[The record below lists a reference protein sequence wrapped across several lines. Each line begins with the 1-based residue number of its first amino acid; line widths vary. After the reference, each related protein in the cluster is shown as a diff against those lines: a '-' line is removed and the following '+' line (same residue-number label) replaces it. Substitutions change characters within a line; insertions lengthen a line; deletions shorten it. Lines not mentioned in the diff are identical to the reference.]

1 MKVSYFPGCT
11 LRTKAK
17 ELDRCARA
25 CAEILGFELC
35 EIENWQCC
43 GGVYVSAK
51 DEIATK
57 LAAVRALAAARD
69 AGRPLVTVCS
79 ACHNVI
85 KQTNHAMRTDE
96 DFAKK
101 VNLYLSQDKNPPAPY
116 HGETEVLH
124 YLELVTRG
132 SGFEK
137 IHAAVKNP
145 LNGKRVAAYYG
156 CMLLRPAKVIEF
168 DDPENPQLIEN
179 SLPHSEPNPAF
190 SRKETNAAAGI
201 PSWMTRIQRQ
211 NGAGRFMGAHAFTV
225 RTKS

>member
-1 MKVSYFPGCT
+1 
-11 LRTKAK
+11 
-17 ELDRCARA
+17 
-25 CAEILGFELC
+25 
-35 EIENWQCC
+35 
-43 GGVYVSAK
+43 
-51 DEIATK
+51 
-57 LAAVRALAAARD
+57 
-69 AGRPLVTVCS
+69 
-79 ACHNVI
+79 
-85 KQTNHAMRTDE
+85 MRTDE

-168 DDPENPQLIEN
+168 DDPENPQIIED
-179 SLPHSEPNPAF
+179 F
-190 SRKETNAAAGI
+190 IRTRSRTLHFPGKKRMLRRVYRHG
-201 PSWMTRIQRQ
+201 
-211 NGAGRFMGAHAFTV
+211 
-225 RTKS
+225 